1 MDIIN
6 EFLNIEILLGPKTY
20 NRIKK
25 LKDNELTHLLNNIKK
40 FKTINNKLILLN
52 NHFLDLFLNHPL
64 DEIINNYKDFDF
76 ISCYISN
83 EELPKSQSDFYNN
96 TYITEENV
104 DASKIKNNELKAE
117 ENVEDEFIGEILD
130 EMDYNY
136 NPYNDTVETENKED
150 NTNIATNIA
159 TNTHNTAPT
168 DIEQKEEI
176 QKLETPK
183 NTLDERLL
191 KLEKERIHRI
201 NKIKS
206 IKNSVFNKINYVAK
220 DIDSQIHIYDK
231 WDISGKS
238 TCEGSLN
245 DFIGYFND
253 RYSKIKAMIERKINK
268 KAYPLSKIQR
278 MKNEKDVFVVGIVTD
293 MNTTKK
299 GHKRVV
305 IEDDEAIFSVI
316 IMKDKIEKGELP
328 DDILLDEV
336 IGFEGAISQ
345 DGGVMFPNNCIRPDI
360 TPKPPKSID
369 EKIYTAFLSDVHI
382 GSYEF
387 LEDSFKKF
395 IELLNGDTKNG
406 LEEKIVS
413 RLKYI
418 SIAGDLVDGVGIY
431 PGQEYDLYDVDI
443 ISQYKE
449 VATYIEQIPE
459 HIDVIISPGNHDALR
474 PAEPQPIFPK
484 RILDLFD
491 GLNNVH
497 FVSNPGF
504 VNIHGLDFLLYHGR
518 SFDDVIGQISSASY
532 QDPTSIMK
540 ELLKRR
546 HLCPTYG
553 GRCPIAPEKEDYLVI
568 HNEPDIFHTGHI
580 HINGYGAYKG
590 TTLINSGTFQE
601 QTDFQKRMGIHPT
614 PARIPIIDMSKNGSQ
629 YIEWDNG
636 KIKVI

>member
-1 MDIIN
+1 MDIID
-6 EFLNIEILLGPKTY
+6 EFLNIEILLSPKAY
-20 NRIKK
+20 DRIKK
-25 LKDNELTHLLNNIKK
+25 LDDNELAHLINNIKE

-52 NHFLDLFLNHPL
+52 THFLDIFLNHHI
-64 DEIINNYKDFDF
+64 DEIINNYKNFDF

-83 EELPKSQSDFYNN
+83 EELPKPQSDYYNSIS
-96 TYITEENV
+96 YPKENLDV
-104 DASKIKNNELKAE
+104 PKIKNNELKTE
-117 ENVEDEFIGEILD
+117 ENIEDEFIGELLD
-130 EMDYNY
+130 EIYPNQKFVNSSTEIDYNHI
-136 NPYNDTVETENKED
+136 PEEN
-150 NTNIATNIA
+150 NTNNS
-159 TNTHNTAPT
+159 
-168 DIEQKEEI
+168 IEKKEEI
-176 QKLETPK
+176 LKLETPESV
-183 NTLDERLL
+183 LDERLL
-191 KLEKERIHRI
+191 KLERERIYRI

-220 DIDSQIHIYDK
+220 DIDSQIRIYDK

-245 DFIGYFND
+245 DFIGYFNN
-253 RYSKIKAMIERKINK
+253 RYSKIKAMIERKVNK
-268 KAYPLSKIQR
+268 KAYPLNKLQR
-278 MKNEKDVFVVGIVTD
+278 MKNEKDVFVVGIVSDT
-293 MNTTKK
+293 NTTKK

-305 IEDDEAIFSVI
+305 IEDNETTFSVI

-395 IELLNGDTKNG
+395 IELLNGNTKNG

-459 HIDVIISPGNHDALR
+459 HIDIIISPGNHDALR

-553 GRCPIAPEKEDYLVI
+553 GRCPIAPEEEDYLVI

-580 HINGYGAYKG
+580 HINGYGMYKG

-629 YIEWDNG
+629 YIEWNNG